1 MMIPQMML
9 VARQIGIGDLDQL
22 ELAEVPV
29 PRPGPG
35 EVLVQVGACGLN
47 NSDIMRRIGG
57 YASEDDPASLTGWKR
72 EPPGLPRIQGSD
84 IAGTI
89 VAVGSEGDI
98 ARRGQ
103 RVLVNPTLYNLDPE
117 DPTDVD
123 YLGSERDGGYAE
135 YCVVPAA
142 NAHKITTDL
151 AFEDLATFPIAYLT
165 ALHMLN
171 RARVTRGET
180 VVVTGA
186 SGGVGSAV
194 LQWAALRGARAIAV
208 VGDGKENSALS
219 LGAEN
224 TVSRNAAPIDKAI
237 RDVLGDRPV
246 DVVVDVTGGP
256 SFAQLL
262 AVLRP
267 AGRYVTCG
275 AIAGPV
281 VTLDLRTLYLKH
293 LALIGSSY
301 GTSSEFSEL
310 VAAIEAKR
318 LNPLRAATF
327 PLSRV
332 KEAQTAFLRKQHFG
346 NIVLCCSS
354 PSS

>member
-1 MMIPQMML
+1 MTIPEMML
-9 VARQIGIGDLDQL
+9 AVRQIGIGDLEQL
-22 ELAEVPV
+22 ELAQVPV
-29 PRPGPG
+29 PHPGAT
-35 EVLVQVGACGLN
+35 EVLVQVAACGLN

-57 YASEDDPASLTGWKR
+57 YGSEKDPASATGWKR

-89 VAVGSEGDI
+89 VAVGSGVDL
-98 ARRGQ
+98 ARCGE
-103 RVLVNPTLYNLDPE
+103 RVLINPTLYNLDPE

-135 YCVVPAA
+135 YCVMPAA
-142 NAHKITTDL
+142 NAYRIESDL

-171 RARVTRGET
+171 RARVTRAET

-194 LQWAALRGARAIAV
+194 LQWGALRGARTVAI
-208 VGDGKENSALS
+208 VGEGKENSARS
-219 LGAEN
+219 LGAEHA
-224 TVSRNAAPIDKAI
+224 VSRTAAPISNAI
-237 RDVLGDRPV
+237 RTALRDRPV
-246 DVVVDVTGGP
+246 DVVVDVAGGP

-262 AVLRP
+262 SVLRP

-275 AIAGPV
+275 AIAGPL

-293 LALIGSSY
+293 LELIGSSY
-301 GTSSEFSEL
+301 GTSSEFAEL
-310 VAAIEAKR
+310 VAAVEAKR
-318 LNPLRAATF
+318 LKPLRAATF

-332 KEAQTAFLRKQHFG
+332 KEAQTAFLQKRHFG
-346 NIVLCCSS
+346 NIVLQCGSS
-354 PSS
+354 PS

>member
-1 MMIPQMML
+1 MTIPETML
-9 VARQIGIGDLDQL
+9 AVRQIGVGDLDQL
-22 ELAEVPV
+22 ELVQVPV
-29 PRPGPG
+29 PRPGPK

-57 YASEDDPASLTGWKR
+57 YGSEDDPASATGWKR
-72 EPPGLPRIQGSD
+72 QPPGLPRIQGSD

-89 VAVGSEGDI
+89 VAVGSDVDI
-98 ARRGQ
+98 ARRGH
-103 RVLVNPTLYNLDPE
+103 RVLVNPTLYNLGPE

-135 YCVVPAA
+135 YCVVPSA
-142 NAHKITTDL
+142 NAHRIETDL

-171 RARVTRGET
+171 RARVACGET

-194 LQWAALRGARAIAV
+194 LQWAALRDARTVAI

-219 LGAEN
+219 LGAEH
-224 TVSRNAAPIDKAI
+224 TVSRTAAAMNKAI
-237 RDVLGDRPV
+237 RDVLRDRPV
-246 DVVVDVTGGP
+246 DVVVDVAGGP
-256 SFAQLL
+256 NFVQLL
-262 AVLRP
+262 SVLRP
-267 AGRYVTCG
+267 GGRYVTCG

-293 LALIGSSY
+293 LELIGSSY
-301 GTSSEFSEL
+301 GTTSEFAEL
-310 VAAIEAKR
+310 VAAIEAKQ
-318 LNPLRAATF
+318 LKPLRAATF
-327 PLSRV
+327 PLSRA
-332 KEAQTAFLRKQHFG
+332 KEAQAAFLQKRHFG
-346 NIVLCCSS
+346 NIILECRRSQS
-354 PSS
+354 

>member
-9 VARQIGIGDLDQL
+9 AARQIGIGDLDQL

-29 PRPGPG
+29 PQPGPR
-35 EVLVQVGACGLN
+35 EVLVRIGACGLN

-57 YASEDDPASLTGWKR
+57 YGSEDDPASATGWKR

-89 VAVGSEGDI
+89 VAVGSGVDTV
-98 ARRGQ
+98 RRGQ
-103 RVLVNPTLYNLDPE
+103 RVLVNPTLYNRNPE

-135 YCVVPAA
+135 YGVVPAA
-142 NAHKITTDL
+142 NAHRIESDIC
-151 AFEDLATFPIAYLT
+151 FEDLATFPIAYLT

-171 RARVTRGET
+171 RARVARRET

-194 LQWAALRGARAIAV
+194 LQWAALRGARTIAV

-219 LGAEN
+219 LGAEHA
-224 TVSRNAAPIDKAI
+224 VPRSAAPIDKAI
-237 RDVLGDRPV
+237 RDILRDGPV
-246 DVVVDVTGGP
+246 DVVVDVAGGP
-256 SFAQLL
+256 NFAQLL
-262 AVLRP
+262 SVLRP
-267 AGRYVTCG
+267 AGRYVACG

-293 LALIGSSY
+293 LELIGSSY
-301 GTSSEFSEL
+301 GTASEFAEL
-310 VAAIEAKR
+310 VAAVEAKR
-318 LNPLRAATF
+318 LKPLRAATF
-327 PLSRV
+327 PLSRI